1 MACQPESRSGTTGLP
16 GSYQGMA
23 PRDPSKSAEL
33 YAMATN
39 LRHAADETSWPL
51 YRAKLLEA
59 ARDLEREAGKR
70 DQSSSTPIS
79 RMG

>member
-1 MACQPESRSGTTGLP
+1 
-16 GSYQGMA
+16 MA
-23 PRDPSKSAEL
+23 PRDLSKSADL
-33 YAMATN
+33 YAIATN
-39 LRHAADETSWPL
+39 LRRAAAETSWPH

-70 DQSSSTPIS
+70 DQSSFAPIS